1 VYTVDLNLEEVDLP
15 STQLRRLS
23 SHLQNTPGKVEFV
36 GSHVSSTDISTLVK
50 DLQNARGDLIEDE
63 GKKDTNVSLKL
74 KKSSKVIV
82 VGSGPAGLF
91 SALVLA
97 ECGANVTLLEQ
108 GQPVEKRG
116 QDIGGLMVRRMLD
129 PDSNFCFGEVLH
141 SLYVD
146 ILKQRRCLLVVE
158 KESLTLL

>member
-1 VYTVDLNLEEVDLP
+1 VYTVDLNLEELDLT
-15 STQLRRLS
+15 SMQLRRLS
-23 SHLQNTPGKVEFV
+23 SHLQNKPGKVEFV
-36 GSHVSSTDISTLVK
+36 GSHVSSTDITTLVK
-50 DLQNARGDLIEDE
+50 DLQNARGGDNG

-74 KKSSKVIV
+74 NKSAKVIV

-129 PDSNFCFGEVLH
+129 PESNFCFGEVLH

-146 ILKQRRCLLVVE
+146 ILKKHRRLLVVE
-158 KESLTLL
+158 KGSLTLL